1 MFTKTSRSLLC
12 ILLALA
18 LVGPLAGSTVAEAE
32 ESSDGLTLFIA
43 QKCNMCHAVP
53 EVDVVA
59 MAKSKKMRG
68 PDMPAESREP
78 DWIVRYLKREIQ
90 LNGKDHKKEFKGT
103 EEELRAIAA
112 WLVELKGSE

>member
-1 MFTKTSRSLLC
+1 MFTKTSRGFLC
-12 ILLALA
+12 GLVALALA
-18 LVGPLAGSTVAEAE
+18 GPLAGSTAVAAE
-32 ESSDGLTLFIA
+32 ELADGRALFTD
-43 QKCNMCHAVP
+43 QKCNMCHSVP
-53 EVDVVA
+53 QADLVA

-78 DWIVRYLKREIQ
+78 DWIVRYLKREVQ

>member
-1 MFTKTSRSLLC
+1 MFTKTSRSFLC
-12 ILLALA
+12 GLVALALA
-18 LVGPLAGSTVAEAE
+18 GPLTDPTPVAAE
-32 ESSDGLTLFIA
+32 DLADGRALFID
-43 QKCNMCHAVP
+43 QKCHMCHSVP
-53 EVDVVA
+53 ELDVVA

-78 DWIVRYLKREIQ
+78 DWIVRYLKREVQ

>member
-1 MFTKTSRSLLC
+1 MITKTSRGFLC
-12 ILLALA
+12 GLVVLAW
-18 LVGPLAGSTVAEAE
+18 AGSFVLA
-32 ESSDGLTLFIA
+32 DGRALFTD
-43 QKCNMCHAVP
+43 QKCNMCHSVP

-68 PDMPAESREP
+68 PDLPAGPLES
-78 DWIVRYLKREIQ
+78 DWIMRFLKREVQ

-112 WLVELKGSE
+112 WLVELKGCE

>member
-1 MFTKTSRSLLC
+1 MFTKTKRGFLC
-12 ILLALA
+12 GLVALA
-18 LVGPLAGSTVAEAE
+18 LVGPTVVVAEE
-32 ESSDGLTLFIA
+32 PPDGRRALFTG
-43 QKCNMCHAVP
+43 QKCNMCHSVP
-53 EVDVVA
+53 EADVVA

-68 PDMPAESREP
+68 PDIPAESREP

>member
-1 MFTKTSRSLLC
+1 VLSKTRRGFLC
-12 ILLALA
+12 GLVALALA
-18 LVGPLAGSTVAEAE
+18 GPLAGPTAVAAE
-32 ESSDGLTLFIA
+32 ELADGRELFIA
-43 QKCNMCHAVP
+43 QKCNMCHSVP
-53 EVDVVA
+53 EVEVVA
-59 MAKSKKMRG
+59 LVKSKKMRG

-78 DWIVRYLKREIQ
+78 DWIVRYLKREVQ